1 MGQVED
7 RSSLNESIASIHL
20 APVDESETKRIV
32 PRTLARILIR
42 KKGSRECILIFLLVL
57 SRNFFL
63 HLKILLKIKN
73 FKIES
78 LR

>member
-42 KKGSRECILIFLLVL
+42 KKGNRKYILI
-57 SRNFFL
+57 S
-63 HLKILLKIKN
+63 ID
-73 FKIES
+73 
-78 LR
+78 